1 MAPKKGVWTTIKP
14 MTKSVKKTSASAAKT
29 KAAAKKKKT
38 TTKTSRAPRNVGK
51 SMVAKALREMSAAG
65 EI

>member
-14 MTKSVKKTSASAAKT
+14 IAKSAKKTSAAKKT
-29 KAAAKKKKT
+29 KPAAKKKK
-38 TTKTSRAPRNVGK
+38 TTKTSRAPRSVGK
-51 SMVAKALREMSAAG
+51 SMVANALREMSAAG